1 MTSNVAPN
9 TIRRTE
15 LWHLHGRQQASDQGQ
30 HQRSRRCAE
39 ITSFAAGQQCAAD
52 SDRCDRR
59 KEKGIASANVDNTSI
74 PDHQKATKPGE
85 HPGEGVCSDDYSS
98 NANTGETCRSPIR
111 ADGKEVSAI

>member
-1 MTSNVAPN
+1 
-9 TIRRTE
+9 
-15 LWHLHGRQQASDQGQ
+15 
-30 HQRSRRCAE
+30 
-39 ITSFAAGQQCAAD
+39 
-52 SDRCDRR
+52 
-59 KEKGIASANVDNTSI
+59 VDNTSI